1 MTAQHITIAASI
13 LSADFTRLGE
23 EIAAAER
30 GGVDTIHVD
39 VMDGRFVPEI
49 TIGPVV
55 LEAVKRTTRRPI
67 DVHLMIMEPERQVP
81 AFARSGATSMTVHV
95 EAVPH
100 LHRVVQQIKDL
111 GVRAAAAL
119 NPGTPLGTVEQV
131 LPDLDM
137 VLLMTVNP
145 GYAGQQFILSV
156 LPKVRQL
163 RSWIEERGLDLD
175 VQVDGGINE
184 STAPRAVD
192 AGANVLVAASAIFK
206 GEGGPE
212 AAAKRLRAAA
222 TATAKAEGSRQ

>member
-1 MTAQHITIAASI
+1 
-13 LSADFTRLGE
+13 
-23 EIAAAER
+23 
-30 GGVDTIHVD
+30 
-39 VMDGRFVPEI
+39 
-49 TIGPVV
+49 
-55 LEAVKRTTRRPI
+55 
-67 DVHLMIMEPERQVP
+67 
-81 AFARSGATSMTVHV
+81 
-95 EAVPH
+95 
-100 LHRVVQQIKDL
+100 
-111 GVRAAAAL
+111 
-119 NPGTPLGTVEQV
+119 
-131 LPDLDM
+131 
-137 VLLMTVNP
+137 
-145 GYAGQQFILSV
+145 YAGQQFILSV